1 MATRTLRE
9 KKHQQ
14 SRVFSDVISVF
25 YVYTYVDNREKA
37 SASDLRQRRRISWE
51 EKHENFIAV
60 MRK

>member
-14 SRVFSDVISVF
+14 SRVFSHVISVF

-37 SASDLRQRRRISWE
+37 SASGLKQRRRISWE